1 MDFNNQKNEKELSLI
16 DIWQII
22 YGHILFIISITLL
35 FFTASIIYAWFI
47 VTPDYISNADVM
59 VQVEQDNISQN
70 DSNFDLVNAFR
81 LIDTVAE
88 LMEKEVI
95 LVNAINRLENLGYE
109 NFDAKYLRNG
119 LIITSSSSSYFINIS
134 YVDED
139 LLFAQAAVDAII
151 DAVIE
156 ETDIADAFPVLTN
169 KIRRTSFATE
179 SEYNSPNK
187 VLFAV
192 LGFGLG
198 LGVSVGFVVIKE
210 FLSTKFRGKEDVE
223 NFTGVP
229 VLGVIPLMNSKEAR
243 NGKK

>member
-22 YGHILFIISITLL
+22 YGNILFIISITLL
-35 FFTASIIYAWFI
+35 SLTASIIYAWFI

-95 LVNAINRLENLGYE
+95 LVNALNRLENLGYE

-179 SEYNSPNK
+179 SVYNSPNK

-192 LGFGLG
+192 FGFGVG
-198 LGVSVGFVVIKE
+198 LGISVGFVVLKE
-210 FLSTKFRGKEDVE
+210 FLSTKFRGKEDIE
-223 NFTGVP
+223 NFIGVP
-229 VLGVIPLMNSKEAR
+229 VLGVIPLMNAKEAR